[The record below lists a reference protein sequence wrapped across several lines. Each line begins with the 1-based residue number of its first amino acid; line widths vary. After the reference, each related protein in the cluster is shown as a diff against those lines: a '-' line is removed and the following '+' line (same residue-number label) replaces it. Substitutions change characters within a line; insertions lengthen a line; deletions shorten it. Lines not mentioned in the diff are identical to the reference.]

1 MKVLISK
8 VAAITFT
15 SSVDFVVT
23 GAEAWPD
30 GRLLIELDEEVVQKL
45 TELHPFDA
53 SEAIMLLLKE

>member
-15 SSVDFVVT
+15 SSVDFIVT
-23 GAEAWPD
+23 GATEWPD
-30 GRLLIELDEEVVQKL
+30 GRLLIDLDDEVVEKL